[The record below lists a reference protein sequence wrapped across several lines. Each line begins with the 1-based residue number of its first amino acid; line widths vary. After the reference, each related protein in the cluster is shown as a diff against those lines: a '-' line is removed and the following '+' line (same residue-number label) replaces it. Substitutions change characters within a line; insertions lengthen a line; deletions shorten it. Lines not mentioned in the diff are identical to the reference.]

1 MRLAAVVFS
10 SHIFI
15 FYFLPL
21 VAGGYHLLLWRGAG
35 IGMRNFFLTSA
46 GLVFYGSWN
55 PWFVPL
61 MLGAMTLDYHLGR
74 MIVNA
79 GDDRRCGR
87 LAAVSHVRGQ
97 HGRLVY
103 AVEGCPHGGV
113 LREYGTVRE
122 RPWSAG
128 GIDIASR
135 VAAVACRGQEVEQEQ
150 A

>member
-1 MRLAAVVFS
+1 MTYVALYPARRRRRRSWWPTVASVLIVILLILLLGLPPWWMPPAPVPAAAPAGVGDLLHAGPDSAVVRGVLA
-10 SHIFI
+10 
-15 FYFLPL
+15 LPD
-21 VAGGYHLLLWRGAG
+21 G
-35 IGMRNFFLTSA
+35 
-46 GLVFYGSWN
+46 
-55 PWFVPL
+55 
-61 MLGAMTLDYHLGR
+61 
-74 MIVNA
+74 
-79 GDDRRCGR
+79 GR